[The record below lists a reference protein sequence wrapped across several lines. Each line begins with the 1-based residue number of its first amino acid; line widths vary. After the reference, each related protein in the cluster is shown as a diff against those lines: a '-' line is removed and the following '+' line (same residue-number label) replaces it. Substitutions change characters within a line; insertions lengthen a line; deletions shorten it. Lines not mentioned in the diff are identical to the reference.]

1 MIVGVLLAA
10 GSSTR
15 FGAHKLLHRL
25 DDGVALAE
33 HAARHLIAALPTSIA
48 IVRPG
53 DGAVHDIMRGLGLS
67 IVECANATQGMG
79 SSIACG
85 VAAMPDVDGWVIALA
100 DMPWIQPQTIR
111 RVAQQLH
118 AGAGIAAP
126 LYQARR
132 GHPVGFAA
140 KFKTHLSLLQGD
152 DGARHVIESAPDQ
165 LALVRTDDIGV
176 LLDVDIPTDA
186 QKNFLHRIS
195 DN

>member
-10 GSSTR
+10 GNSTR

-33 HAARHLIAALPTSIA
+33 HTARHLIAALPTSIA
-48 IVRPG
+48 VVRPG

-85 VAAMPDVDGWVIALA
+85 VAAMPDADGWVIALA
-100 DMPWIQPQTIR
+100 DMPWILPQTIYA
-111 RVAQQLH
+111 VAQQLH

-126 LYQARR
+126 LYHARR

-140 KFKTHLSLLQGD
+140 KFKAHLSLLQGD
-152 DGARHVIESAPDQ
+152 DGAREVIESARDHLTLIP
-165 LALVRTDDIGV
+165 TDDVGV
-176 LLDVDIPTDA
+176 LLDIDIPTDV
-186 QKNFLHRIS
+186 QRNFPAPR
-195 DN
+195 

>member
-15 FGAHKLLHRL
+15 FGAYKLLHCL

-48 IVRPG
+48 VVRPG

-67 IVECANATQGMG
+67 IVECAHATRGMG
-79 SSIACG
+79 ASIACG
-85 VAAMPDVDGWVIALA
+85 VAAMSDADGWVIALA
-100 DMPWIQPQTIR
+100 DMPWIQPQTIC
-111 RVAQQLH
+111 RVAQQLDN
-118 AGAGIAAP
+118 GAGIAAP
-126 LYQARR
+126 LYRAQR

-152 DGARHVIESAPDQ
+152 DGAREVIESARDHLTLIP
-165 LALVRTDDIGV
+165 TDDAGV

-186 QKNFLHRIS
+186 QRNFLHRI
-195 DN
+195 